1 MRQTQKSGGPICEFQ
16 RNTILGRHSNPSKSK
31 DQRERKQI
39 RKLVP
44 KVDGFFAGWAGLQL
58 ASSTSNARYLPIT
71 PWRGL
76 RRGGPDSRDEGSR
89 NSGPR
94 KFSLV
99 CNNRSQNLSRG
110 CFPRSTLCQEQ
121 LRVYSTLRCAPF
133 SGVWVLL
140 AVQELERLYQCT
152 TRWIVGFEISPVE
165 IFTDRSQSCLIRI
178 KWENWMNC
186 ANLRL
191 VFSLEIVCLLHEI
204 LSYL

>member
-1 MRQTQKSGGPICEFQ
+1 MPLFANFNETQFLASVQIQGS
-16 RNTILGRHSNPSKSK
+16 T
-31 DQRERKQI
+31 REKANST
-39 RKLVP
+39 LVP

-58 ASSTSNARYLPIT
+58 ASSTSNACYLPIT

-76 RRGGPDSRDEGSR
+76 RSPQGWPGFARRRKPQQWTPG
-89 NSGPR
+89 R

-140 AVQELERLYQCT
+140 AVEELERLYQCT
-152 TRWIVGFEISPVE
+152 TRWIVGFESRN
-165 IFTDRSQSCLIRI
+165 FYRSMQSCLIRI
-178 KWENWMNC
+178 KWENGMNC

-191 VFSLEIVCLLHEI
+191 VFSLEIVCLLYEI
-204 LSYL
+204 LMYRWGKYVMTYL